1 MGMLASMV
9 MVLGSAMAVGQDPV
23 EKKAFVLPHVLEAVV
38 TAIDQPAPT
47 GLSAA
52 DQKSYAAQTEWLKS
66 VRSRLEPLAA
76 KYDVTAPRDVATGQA
91 TGKRQHGSV
100 VIMKEWGPLKAT
112 FEREGHQFDALSGV
126 LKARHDIAMNA
137 IRNLKG

>member
-1 MGMLASMV
+1 MGMLASTL
-9 MVLGSAMAVGQDPV
+9 MVLGSAMTVGQDPV
-23 EKKAFVLPHVLEAVV
+23 EKKVFVLPHVLEAVV
-38 TAIDQPAPT
+38 TAIDQPAPP

-76 KYDVTAPRDVATGQA
+76 KYDVKAPRDAATGQA

-100 VIMKEWGPLKAT
+100 VIIKEWGPLKAT
-112 FEREGHQFDALSGV
+112 LEREGHQFDALSGV

>member
-1 MGMLASMV
+1 MGMLVAAL
-9 MVLGSAMAVGQDPV
+9 MVLGSATTVGQDPV
-23 EKKAFVLPHVLEAVV
+23 AKKAFVLPHVLEAIGQ
-38 TAIDQPAPT
+38 AIDQPVPA

-52 DQKSYAAQTEWLKS
+52 DQKSYAAQTVWLKS

-76 KYDVTAPRDVATGQA
+76 KEIKAPRDVATGQSS
-91 TGKRQHGSV
+91 GKRQHGSV
-100 VIMKEWGPLKAT
+100 VLIKEWTPLQKT
-112 FEREGHQFDALSGV
+112 FEQEGHQFDTLQGL